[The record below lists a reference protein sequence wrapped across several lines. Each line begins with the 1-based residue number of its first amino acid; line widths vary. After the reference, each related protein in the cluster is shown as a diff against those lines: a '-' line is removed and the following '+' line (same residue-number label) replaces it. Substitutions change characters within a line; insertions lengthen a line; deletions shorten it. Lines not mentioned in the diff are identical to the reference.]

1 MSETHTPPQSPGTR
15 AEAVFGYELQ
25 QSLLS
30 VENTVRQLKG
40 RIIALKQR
48 LETASDE
55 LDTRGYEA
63 VMQSLVELT
72 PEVTRL
78 QELRRS
84 LDVQREAVIA
94 IKQSLAK
101 ICRER

>member
-1 MSETHTPPQSPGTR
+1 
-15 AEAVFGYELQ
+15 
-25 QSLLS
+25 
-30 VENTVRQLKG
+30 
-40 RIIALKQR
+40 
-48 LETASDE
+48 
-55 LDTRGYEA
+55 
-63 VMQSLVELT
+63 MQSLVELT